1 MSKNLSTLPSKTP
14 TVPPSRCSHRK
25 LRKSI
30 PSVMYSIMVR
40 SVVQSYDEME
50 TGEAYEG
57 CWRVVWFGLD
67 LFESEIV
74 LIDWYSKK
82 TK

>member
-1 MSKNLSTLPSKTP
+1 
-14 TVPPSRCSHRK
+14 
-25 LRKSI
+25 
-30 PSVMYSIMVR
+30 MYSIMVR
-40 SVVQSYDEME
+40 SVVQSFDEME

-82 TK
+82 QNRTSDTSYLKHVAAVNYI